1 MWMQRASL
9 ALQHLHLHLHLHG
22 RKFPYRAV
30 MQPAAAQKQKR
41 GTVEMEL

>member
-1 MWMQRASL
+1 MWMQRVSL
-9 ALQHLHLHLHLHG
+9 ALQHLHLHLHG

-41 GTVEMEL
+41 GTVEIEL